1 MPERRPPSHACED
14 EAREALQK
22 ARQAVDA
29 AGVPRAAACLSMRW
43 QRSGG
48 AGFLITAAPEQGFL
62 SGGREPTIHW
72 LPMEERRGAS
82 PVAEPPPA
90 DEWRLHRDL
99 YRRRADVEAIIR
111 CRPTYATAIACS
123 RAASPEGIP
132 VFHPDVATVAGGAL
146 VRADCG
152 LPGSTLR
159 SEPLLAALAN
169 GTACLLDGWGLLA
182 CGASL
187 AAATSRA
194 AEIEALARIWWHVLQ
209 LEK

>member
-29 AGVPRAAACLSMRW
+29 AGVPRAAACL
-43 QRSGG
+43 
-48 AGFLITAAPEQGFL
+48 
-62 SGGREPTIHW
+62 
-72 LPMEERRGAS
+72 
-82 PVAEPPPA
+82 
-90 DEWRLHRDL
+90 
-99 YRRRADVEAIIR
+99 
-111 CRPTYATAIACS
+111 
-123 RAASPEGIP
+123 
-132 VFHPDVATVAGGAL
+132 
-146 VRADCG
+146 
-152 LPGSTLR
+152 
-159 SEPLLAALAN
+159 
-169 GTACLLDGWGLLA
+169 LDGWGLRA